1 MMYCR
6 RRSIAYSAR
15 LPSNTETAIK
25 RTVNEIKKLPIT
37 AKTPDKMLTKNWSF
51 FNGIGAKNPMKK
63 GRMAPIGIAI
73 TKYILTVDIV

>member
-1 MMYCR
+1 
-6 RRSIAYSAR
+6 
-15 LPSNTETAIK
+15 
-25 RTVNEIKKLPIT
+25 
-37 AKTPDKMLTKNWSF
+37 MLTKNWSF